1 MARRLIFALGSAPD
15 FASHKECPQ
24 MRSVPRKLVAV
35 AIFAALAGCGPQA
48 QKSSGPV
55 VSGEGFAGVKIGM
68 TVAEAEAAL
77 GHKLKALGGEAN
89 CSYVEP
95 EGAYDGLAFMVVDG
109 AIARVDVQETAAIV
123 TDAGAKIG
131 DTEAHVLE
139 LYKGRT
145 TVQPHKYTGP
155 EGHYVL
161 VLGPDGKAQI
171 VFETDGSKVVS
182 YRAGRQPE
190 VEWVEGCS

>member
-1 MARRLIFALGSAPD
+1 
-15 FASHKECPQ
+15 
-24 MRSVPRKLVAV
+24 MRSVPRKVFVA

-48 QKSSGPV
+48 HHPSGPV
-55 VSGEGFAGVKIGM
+55 VSGDGFSGVKFGM
-68 TVAEAEAAL
+68 TVADAEKAL

-95 EGAYDGLAFMVVDG
+95 VGAYDGLAFMVVDG
-109 AIARVDVQETAAIV
+109 VIARVDVQETDAIV
-123 TDAGAKIG
+123 TDTGAKVG

-145 TVQPHKYTGP
+145 SVQPHKYTGP

-161 VLGPDGKAQI
+161 VLGSDGKAQM
-171 VFETDGSKVVS
+171 VFETDGTKVVG

-190 VEWVEGCS
+190 IEWVEGCS

>member
-1 MARRLIFALGSAPD
+1 
-15 FASHKECPQ
+15 
-24 MRSVPRKLVAV
+24 MRSVPRKLIVVAT
-35 AIFAALAGCGPQA
+35 FAVLAGCGPQV
-48 QKSSGPV
+48 QQPSGPV
-55 VSGEGFAGVKIGM
+55 VSGEGFAGVKFGM
-68 TVAEAEAAL
+68 SVADAEKAL

-95 EGAYDGLAFMVVDG
+95 VGAYDGIAFMVVDG
-109 AIARVDVQETAAIV
+109 AIARLDVQETDAVV
-123 TDAGAKIG
+123 TDAGAKVG
-131 DTEAHVLE
+131 DTESHVLE

-145 TVQPHKYTGP
+145 SVQPHKYTGP

-161 VLGPDGKAQI
+161 VLGADGKAQI
-171 VFETDGSKVVS
+171 VFETDGKKVVS

>member
-1 MARRLIFALGSAPD
+1 
-15 FASHKECPQ
+15 
-24 MRSVPRKLVAV
+24 MRSVPRKLAIVLLVGAV
-35 AIFAALAGCGPQA
+35 AACGPQSPKPA
-48 QKSSGPV
+48 GPV
-55 VSGEGFAGVKIGM
+55 VTAEGFAGVKFGM
-68 TVAEAEAAL
+68 TVVQAEAAL
-77 GHKLKALGGEAN
+77 GDKLKSIGEGEGN

-95 EGAYDGLAFMVVDG
+95 QGTHKGMLFMVVDG
-109 AIARVDVQETAAIV
+109 TIARLDVQETAKFV
-123 TDAGAKIG
+123 TDTGAKIG
-131 DTEAHVLE
+131 DSEQRVLE

-145 TVQPHKYTGP
+145 KVEEHKYTGP

-171 VFETDGSKVVS
+171 VFETDGGKVVS